1 MIDTIQNFL
10 HGNYSHHLIA
20 VSLQPLSFPVCQTTV
35 RVQLSLN
42 RSLLLCG
49 NNNDTDCCPEPLCVL
64 ETLRVS
70 ACLGNTS
77 QASLLIQAR
86 IYAQV
91 FPTEPVSGKSGSF

>member
-10 HGNYSHHLIA
+10 HGNNSCHLIA

-91 FPTEPVSGKSGSF
+91 LPTEPVSGKSGSF